1 MGAYAGRCDMAV
13 PDDSPGWLRD
23 YKSINVDIDGLHTF
37 AGAVGTEVEQ
47 NFQPHTV
54 PLLQSYAKGVQFG
67 SSSKS
72 GDVHAA
78 KLKYHD
84 CLVGVTEQLT
94 AYINASKILVEAVRQ
109 VAKNYASADAL
120 SAAQATEVEA
130 ALGNAVVT
138 AQQAQAAA
146 DQKQAQA
153 QAGHRGSARA
163 I

>member
-1 MGAYAGRCDMAV
+1 MARL
-13 PDDSPGWLRD
+13 PEDDEPRWLRD

-37 AGAVGTEVEQ
+37 AGAVDTEVEK
-47 NFQPHTV
+47 NFQPHTR
-54 PLLQSYAKGVQFG
+54 PLMDSYAKGVQFG
-67 SSSKS
+67 ASSKS
-72 GDVHAA
+72 GDVQAA

-94 AYINASKILVEAVRQ
+94 AYANASKILVDAIRL
-109 VAKNYASADAL
+109 VAKNYGSADAL

-130 ALGNAVVT
+130 ALGNAVVS

-146 DQKQAQA
+146 DAAAAQRAA
-153 QAGHRGSARA
+153 QPNHGSARA